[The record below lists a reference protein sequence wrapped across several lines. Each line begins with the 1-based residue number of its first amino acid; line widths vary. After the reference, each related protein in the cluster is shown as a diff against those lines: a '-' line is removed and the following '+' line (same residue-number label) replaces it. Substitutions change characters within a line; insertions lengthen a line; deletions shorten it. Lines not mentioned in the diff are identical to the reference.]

1 MRKVDPVRHAEK
13 RQQILE
19 AAGRCF
25 ARDGFHGAT
34 TAAIC
39 AEAGISPGH
48 LYHYFASKE
57 AIIEALVDA
66 NLKRVA
72 ERFGAAA
79 VTSGVVATLAS
90 EVDQKR
96 LKRIRGA
103 RSMLFD
109 IFAEAERNPAMADV
123 IRKHSRGLLALT
135 ADLVRQGQEAGEI
148 DKMLDADGVAIV
160 LMSVIDG
167 TKMIGIRDPKLE
179 TGKTFDLIK
188 TMIARFLTPPASG
201 LAQ

>member
-1 MRKVDPVRHAEK
+1 MRKVDPVKHAEK
-13 RQQILE
+13 RRQILE

-25 ARDGFHGAT
+25 AREGFHGAT

-66 NLKRVA
+66 NLKRLE

-79 VTSGVVATLAS
+79 ETSGVVATLAS
-90 EVDQKR
+90 EVDQKK
-96 LKRIRGA
+96 LKQIRGA
-103 RSMLFD
+103 RSMLLD
-109 IFAEAERNPAMADV
+109 IFAEAERNPAMAEV
-123 IRKHSRGLLALT
+123 IHKHSRGMLTLT
-135 ADLVRQGQEAGEI
+135 ADLVRKGQEAGEI
-148 DKMLDADGVAIV
+148 DRTLDADVVATV

-167 TKMIGIRDPKLE
+167 TKIIGIRDPKLE
-179 TGKTFDLIK
+179 TGKTFELVK
-188 TMIARFLTPPASG
+188 TMITRFLAPQPTRK
-201 LAQ
+201 

>member
-1 MRKVDPVRHAEK
+1 MRKVDPVKHAEK

-79 VTSGVVATLAS
+79 GTSGVVATLAS
-90 EVDQKR
+90 EVEQKK
-96 LKRIRGA
+96 LKRVRGA
-103 RSMLFD
+103 RSVLLD
-109 IFAEAERNPAMADV
+109 IFAEADRNPAMAEV
-123 IRKHSRGLLALT
+123 IRKHSRGLLTLT
-135 ADLVRQGQEAGEI
+135 ADLVRKGQDSGEI
-148 DKMLDADGVAIV
+148 DKTLDADGVAIV

-179 TGKTFDLIK
+179 TGKTVELIK
-188 TMIARFLTPPASG
+188 TMISRFLAPQT
-201 LAQ
+201 